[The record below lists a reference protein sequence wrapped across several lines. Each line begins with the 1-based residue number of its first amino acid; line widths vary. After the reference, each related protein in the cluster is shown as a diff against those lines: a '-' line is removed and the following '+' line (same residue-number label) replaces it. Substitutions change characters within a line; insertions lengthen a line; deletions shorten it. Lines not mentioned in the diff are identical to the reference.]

1 MYKLPDNLT
10 EDINYIDSQVRQYQ
24 RGELEEARFKAVRVP
39 MGIYEQ
45 RKNGTY
51 MLRVRCTGGYISP
64 GQLLALAE
72 TARKEKIPFLHITTR
87 QEIQL
92 HYIRPDQIK
101 PTLLPLQAA
110 GLGTKGGGGNT
121 IRNILV
127 DIEAGITAEET
138 FDPTPYAADLTTFLI
153 AQNDSFTLP
162 RKLKIAFAL
171 SEERPGYALVN
182 DLGFIPRI
190 VEGVRGFKVYIG
202 GSVASKPTKGWLL
215 FDFIPEQDLYRVA
228 VSVKRFFSENGN
240 RKNRH
245 KARIRHIFYQAGEEE
260 TLKRFRPYY
269 EAAKKDPLLNY
280 TPSIYPSGLTRP
292 DHLPVHPDNPEAFSR
307 WKERYVT
314 AQKQEGLYAVLI
326 PFLHGNASPDIF
338 LELARFGARFGND
351 VFRFTT
357 RQHLQLRNI
366 PEEWL
371 PDVWLL
377 LRTLEF
383 DTDQPLLIN
392 NIISCT
398 GADTCRLGICF
409 SKGAAKA
416 IRQQLLRSALPLD
429 EFRDIRI
436 NISGCSNSCA
446 QQIWAGLGFSG
457 RVARNERMYPA
468 YTVYGQINGEQEL
481 GVSLGTIAARDL
493 PHFCEQL
500 FRNYLA
506 GKDKYSSF
514 KGFIQQEGKGKI
526 KEILDSFQPV
536 PSFTEDKNYYFDW
549 GAEEIFSVTDRGKAE
564 CSAGLF
570 DMIDLDRQIIEKS
583 RKALT
588 ETTDSRKQELLL
600 ADILYSAARMLL
612 ITKGAEPRTTEE
624 TFDLFLHHF
633 IEEGLIHRT
642 YIPLIRTGKD
652 RETLSPRQEE
662 IFSLAEDVIAL
673 YKTMDDSLVF
683 TPPPSK
689 GENQEGLLV
698 KDFRG
703 VGCPMNFV
711 KTKLALATIPQG
723 NLLEIW
729 IDDGAPIENV
739 PGSVRN
745 EGHEIISTTQEQ
757 DYWKVLIRK

>member
-72 TARKEKIPFLHITTR
+72 TARREKIPFLHITTR

-127 DIEAGITAEET
+127 DIETGITAEET

-314 AQKQEGLYAVLI
+314 AQKQEDLYAVLI

-446 QQIWAGLGFSG
+446 QQIWADLGFSG

-514 KGFIQQEGKGKI
+514 KGFIHQEGKGKI

-642 YIPLIRTGKD
+642 HIPLIRAGKD

-662 IFSLAEDVIAL
+662 IFSWQR
-673 YKTMDDSLVF
+673 MSL
-683 TPPPSK
+683 
-689 GENQEGLLV
+689 L
-698 KDFRG
+698 
-703 VGCPMNFV
+703 C
-711 KTKLALATIPQG
+711 
-723 NLLEIW
+723 
-729 IDDGAPIENV
+729 
-739 PGSVRN
+739 
-745 EGHEIISTTQEQ
+745 
-757 DYWKVLIRK
+757 IRPWMIV